1 MNQFILD
8 KVNRGK
14 QTIIDRIYDGTDKS
28 FVLDLFKDFNDPEK
42 GFVDV
47 IGGEK
52 KLDPNALDLEGDI
65 EEQIS
70 LGDSF
75 MDTKVILGDRSET
88 KKFVEGRAFS

>member
-1 MNQFILD
+1 MLL
-8 KVNRGK
+8 V
-14 QTIIDRIYDGTDKS
+14 
-28 FVLDLFKDFNDPEK
+28 V
-42 GFVDV
+42 
-47 IGGEK
+47 K

-88 KKFVEGRAFS
+88 KNL